1 MGRVEGCRAM
11 FWKEVFT
18 KALSLALRPGGT
30 EVREARTAIC
40 WKSERE
46 ERREKEEKQCQRSVR

>member
-1 MGRVEGCRAM
+1 MGRVDGCRAM

-40 WKSERE
+40 CKG
-46 ERREKEEKQCQRSVR
+46 